1 MDMTLN
7 HDSWPH
13 RAPSRRDGTPPPA
26 SFDWQ
31 GLAAR
36 LSAAYALRR
45 ALSGKDIL
53 GEAPSGSFDESAAGA
68 IAGFGGDAGGTPF
81 ASLRE
86 ASQNAWE
93 AGVNPIALGDLKAA
107 GGIDTEVAG
116 HTRTSDRGLK

>member
-1 MDMTLN
+1 MTLN
-7 HDSWPH
+7 PDSWPH
-13 RAPSRRDGTPPPA
+13 RARSRRDGTPPTA

-45 ALSGKDIL
+45 ALSGTDIL

-68 IAGFGGDAGGTPF
+68 IAGFGGDSGGIPF
-81 ASLRE
+81 RPGQDAHHS
-86 ASQNAWE
+86 AWE

-107 GGIDTEVAG
+107 SVIETAVAG
-116 HTRTSDRGLK
+116 HTRTGDRGLK

>member
-53 GEAPSGSFDESAAGA
+53 GEAHSGSFDETAAGA
-68 IAGFGGDAGGTPF
+68 IAGFGGDACGTFFP
-81 ASLRE
+81 SVRE
-86 ASQNAWE
+86 ASQNVWE
-93 AGVNPIALGDLKAA
+93 AGVNPKALGDLKVA
-107 GGIDTEVAG
+107 GGIDIGVAG